1 MKTVDLVLTALF
13 SALLCILSV
22 VSVPIGT
29 VPVTLSLFGIFLIGA
44 VLKTK
49 LAVSAVLVYIII
61 GALGLPVF
69 SQFSSGLG
77 VLFGPT
83 GGYIWSYPI
92 MTAIISYTQTK
103 IKKHGNL
110 TLIISMSS
118 SLLICYFIGTS
129 WYCLISDVPF
139 YSAFM
144 VCCVPFIFFDIIKL
158 IAAFLI
164 SNTIKKSAINKLFI

>member
-1 MKTVDLVLTALF
+1 MKNVDLVLTSLF

-49 LAVSAVLVYIII
+49 IAVSAVLVYITI

-92 MTAIISYTQTK
+92 MTAIISYSRTK

-110 TLIISMSS
+110 TLIFSMSA
-118 SLLICYFIGTS
+118 SLLICYLLGTS
-129 WYCLISDVPF
+129 WYCFISNVPF
-139 YSAFM
+139 YSAFI

-164 SNTIKKSAINKLFI
+164 SSTIKKSTINKLFI